1 MTWND
6 LAKSRMKAVGV
17 TQERLAEH
25 LGKTQGAI
33 GHWLNGRREPSL
45 SEIASLLKYLS
56 VDGIFLNSDG
66 TIAVDESDLSKPLPP
81 PQLTEQQKEYLDL
94 LDSIP
99 SEDAERFIDEM
110 RKVKAHYDA
119 IFEEM
124 LKKRSIK

>member
-1 MTWND
+1 
-6 LAKSRMKAVGV
+6 MKTVGV
-17 TQERLAEH
+17 TQERLAEQ

-45 SEIASLLKYLS
+45 AEIALLLKFLS

-66 TIAVDESDLSKPLPP
+66 TISVDESDLSKPLPP
-81 PQLTEQQKEYLDL
+81 PQLTEKQKEYLDL

-124 LKKRSIK
+124 LKKRNVK